1 MSRLTPRDR
10 LFKRGSGFFALNLQ
24 IRLSGARVSAEL
36 RGKRLRKREKKEPK
50 CVQVKEFMLPGQH
63 KLGKHRPAKPFGKDE
78 SASLFRGKRC
88 LLFLISPKKGKK
100 AHQRKQEL
108 CWPVKK

>member
-1 MSRLTPRDR
+1 M
-10 LFKRGSGFFALNLQ
+10 
-24 IRLSGARVSAEL
+24 SAEL

-78 SASLFRGKRC
+78 RASLFRGKRY
-88 LLFLISPKKGKK
+88 LLFLIHKKGEKT
-100 AHQRKQEL
+100 AQSGEAEL
-108 CWPVKK
+108 CWPEKKDKRKNV